1 MTSQPPLSQPP
12 LTGTA
17 VPEILCSRL
26 EGLAANVLGRPVQ
39 LCGWRTLNS
48 QPFLRVA
55 RLTLAATADP
65 EDRTTLIAK
74 FLEPQ
79 DSETSGHRP
88 SSRQAGQRF
97 ANERAQY
104 RTLLTLAPER
114 PWVPRLLAEDGDMV
128 LFEDLGERHQ
138 ATPDAAIAALIPTLA
153 DLHAATAHLPAEP
166 DSETRRERDRTIR
179 YGLSQIADQGQIL
192 LGQPLSAF
200 LGPGEAAL
208 ALLDAP
214 GPFRALV
221 HADLADLRQI
231 FWTPDRLWLLDLE
244 FAHVGHALFDV
255 AVLSMGKA
263 EFLQNPPRL
272 MHNHIA
278 FSGDVAAAYR
288 QARLERDGLSVPD
301 AVWAEHLAAALL
313 CAALYTIA
321 QFHRLPDYPGLL
333 PLARA
338 QRQVMLRL
346 LALVPP
352 DTSLA
357 PLMGRLHEMTRRIF

>member
-1 MTSQPPLSQPP
+1 MTSQPP

-17 VPEILCSRL
+17 VPEILCNRL
-26 EGLAANVLGRPVQ
+26 EGLAGTVLGRPVQ

-55 RLTLAATADP
+55 RLTLAAAADP

-79 DSETSGHRP
+79 DSETSGHLR
-88 SSRQAGQRF
+88 AGQRF

-138 ATPDAAIAALIPTLA
+138 APPDTVVAALLPTLA
-153 DLHAATAHLPAEP
+153 DLHAATAGLPLEP
-166 DSETRRERDRTIR
+166 DSDTRRERDRTIR
-179 YGLSQIADQGQIL
+179 HGLSQIADQGNIL

-200 LGPGEAAL
+200 REPGEAAL

-214 GPFRALV
+214 GPFHALV

-231 FWTPDRLWLLDLE
+231 FWTADRLWLLDLE
-244 FAHVGHALFDV
+244 YAHVGHALFDV
-255 AVLSMGKA
+255 AVLLMGKA
-263 EFLQNPPRL
+263 EFLQNPHRL

-278 FSGDVAAAYR
+278 FSGDAAYAYR
-288 QARLERDGLSVPD
+288 QARLKRDGLEVPD

-321 QFHRLPDYPGLL
+321 QFHRLPDYPSLL